1 MSRLDD
7 GWFKVPMCCHC
18 ALRGSR
24 YTSSISVFMLS
35 ESWYD
40 RIEHKARQAA
50 RQAAT
55 AATQAARK
63 YDDHD
68 LSNTMPPRQRATSLT
83 IGGDSLAGQVQASQ
97 ADTGK
102 RKRVGACARCRAH
115 KVKCE
120 VLPGTKV
127 CCRCEQSGLSD
138 ICGLNETTACSM
150 KTSALPSE
158 PRVTQGKRRSR
169 ASSTSRS
176 SIPPTSQRNAHTSA
190 ESQPKVSTKDQ
201 RIPENMGASPVV
213 LVAPSGQKRS
223 TILSTLDDTQNAY
236 LDSIAELDEAYGPT
250 TFNEDNEAYGP
261 TTFNEDDEDMDIPM
275 FPAEAIR
282 SADQLLSVMT
292 TGTSEP
298 ECMDLD
304 DEGQSEMS
312 SENFNL
318 DDVQGSSNDED
329 SDIALDNLLHQRR
342 PSKPVAA
349 AAPQARR
356 KHKQQTAKTAAT
368 SDDDD
373 GRLQDLIVPG
383 HLPSGRKSTR
393 APKNPVVQFEDAASL
408 GNSGFSRPGKG
419 GAKGS
424 NTTSGVASKQKTA
437 SESVDPELDGAGHR
451 LKLIKKLQ
459 ERWKCDIHSKGTDRW
474 CYSPSGGNMEGL
486 AMIDEKPV
494 RLALENAPH
503 ARSSSNQQN
512 GAPMGQPSFPVGYR
526 YPGCPPPI
534 FVLPQWGAGP
544 QGTGLPG
551 QLSAQSGLSAPTS
564 QNVHSV
570 SPAPGLL
577 KPVPDLIEWFSYLDT
592 HGGRNK
598 DRVVYSQF
606 GPVLRAKG
614 FYRLN
619 HLSRKYIQLSELQD
633 WLDIEIGTAINIFE
647 YAEDDLEAARAGTL
661 VLPSFGTF
669 DDE

>member
-1 MSRLDD
+1 
-7 GWFKVPMCCHC
+7 
-18 ALRGSR
+18 
-24 YTSSISVFMLS
+24 
-35 ESWYD
+35 
-40 RIEHKARQAA
+40 
-50 RQAAT
+50 
-55 AATQAARK
+55 
-63 YDDHD
+63 
-68 LSNTMPPRQRATSLT
+68 
-83 IGGDSLAGQVQASQ
+83 
-97 ADTGK
+97 
-102 RKRVGACARCRAH
+102 
-115 KVKCE
+115 
-120 VLPGTKV
+120 
-127 CCRCEQSGLSD
+127 
-138 ICGLNETTACSM
+138 
-150 KTSALPSE
+150 
-158 PRVTQGKRRSR
+158 
-169 ASSTSRS
+169 
-176 SIPPTSQRNAHTSA
+176 
-190 ESQPKVSTKDQ
+190 
-201 RIPENMGASPVV
+201 
-213 LVAPSGQKRS
+213 
-223 TILSTLDDTQNAY
+223 
-236 LDSIAELDEAYGPT
+236 
-250 TFNEDNEAYGP
+250 
-261 TTFNEDDEDMDIPM
+261 M

-373 GRLQDLIVPG
+373 APRPDGIHAPFKILSTITLTALRDIVAEKMERHPKAVRLQYHLDSDKAKQASTSIHSSDELDIFIGRLQDLIVPG
-383 HLPSGRKSTR
+383 RLPSGRKSTR

-408 GNSGFSRPGKG
+408 GNSGFSHPGKG

-437 SESVDPELDGAGHR
+437 SESVDPELDGAGGATVR
-451 LKLIKKLQ
+451 VAVINLSFWAIQ
-459 ERWKCDIHSKGTDRW
+459 I
-474 CYSPSGGNMEGL
+474 MEGL
-486 AMIDEKPV
+486 ATIDEKPV
-494 RLALENAPH
+494 CLALENAPH

-512 GAPMGQPSFPVGYR
+512 DAPMGQPSFPVGYG

-544 QGTGLPG
+544 QGTGFPG
-551 QLSAQSGLSAPTS
+551 QLSAQSGFSAPTS
-564 QNVHSV
+564 QNVRSV
-570 SPAPGLL
+570 SPALGLL

-598 DRVVYSQF
+598 DRVVYSRF

-619 HLSRKYIQLSELQD
+619 HLSCKYIQLSELQD